1 MKITGLMRKPGE
13 RWKIHRVS
21 NSLEAL
27 QELVEGG
34 IEVITIARDLVII
47 CNEEGKCLDLKPT
60 MKLFGDILVGNVF
73 LCRVEDED
81 FVSLPDPEGTLGYLQ
96 RTENRAAMQKSP
108 RSGNSKGDFHN
119 RKNIYDI

>member
-1 MKITGLMRKPGE
+1 MKITGLLRKPGGQ
-13 RWKIHRVS
+13 WKIHRVS
-21 NSLEAL
+21 NSLGSL
-27 QELVEGG
+27 QALVEGD
-34 IEVITIARDLVII
+34 IEIISIARDLVII

-73 LCRVEDED
+73 LCRVDDEG

-96 RTENRAAMQKSP
+96 RAESRATMQKSP
-108 RSGNSKGDFHN
+108 RSGNSTGDFYN